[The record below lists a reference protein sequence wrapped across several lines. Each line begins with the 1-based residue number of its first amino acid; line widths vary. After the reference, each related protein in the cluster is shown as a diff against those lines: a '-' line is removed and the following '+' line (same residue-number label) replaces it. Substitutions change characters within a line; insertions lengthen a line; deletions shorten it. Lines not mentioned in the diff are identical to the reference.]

1 MQMQVQINILGI
13 SQGFALTFDIRPQIA
28 LDKNTTGTWFINML
42 MFIYY
47 VCGQKLDMLCK

>member
-28 LDKNTTGTWFINML
+28 LDKNTTGT
-42 MFIYY
+42 
-47 VCGQKLDMLCK
+47 